1 MHTTDSSSSSSVPKQ
16 KQSVARSRN
25 QFIQEAHAEAL
36 DHGLIADLANE
47 QIRQMTQG
55 ELVRV
60 IQAANPS
67 VLNADCRQR
76 LHLFDRVTLQRLA
89 FLARYCCQNQIS
101 RTQISGK
108 GRHARFNSQKK

>member
-1 MHTTDSSSSSSVPKQ
+1 MKTTDSSTASKH
-16 KQSVARSRN
+16 KQSGTHSRN
-25 QFIQEAHAEAL
+25 RFLQEAQAEAL

-47 QIRQMTQG
+47 QIRQMAKE

-60 IQAANPS
+60 IKAANPS

-76 LHLFDRVTLQRLA
+76 LHLFDQVTLQRLA
-89 FLARYCCQNQIS
+89 FLARYCCQNHIS

-108 GRHARFNSQKK
+108 GRHARFNSKKK